1 MILKIHWDNVAP
13 SVAPDWFSPGD
24 HVVAIWPSPVDH
36 DACFRYAGFE
46 DFDDSDDRWAADFEA
61 VCERLLGVLEN
72 TLGTP
77 IIRSENDFAEPR
89 DPTFL
94 QRLLGRTIND
104 NLHDF
109 LADFRLCRRRYITEP
124 RDPTFLQRML
134 APTEN
139 DNFHD
144 FVADFGLCRLRTGM
158 GHPLIWLSWPKTI
171 EFSVADILNAIAK
184 SIPTTERH
192 LDWTH
197 MVPSHLT

>member
-1 MILKIHWDNVAP
+1 MIRKIHWDNVAP

-46 DFDDSDDRWAADFEA
+46 DFDDSDDRWDADFEA

-77 IIRSENDFAEPR
+77 IIRSENDFAAPR
-89 DPTFL
+89 
-94 QRLLGRTIND
+94 
-104 NLHDF
+104 
-109 LADFRLCRRRYITEP
+109 A
-124 RDPTFLQRML
+124 PTFLQRML